1 MLHKTLNIKGTL
13 TSLEIPLVMGILN
26 ITPDS
31 FYADS
36 RKQTEAAIEERI
48 QAILSEGGQIIDL
61 GGYSSRPDA
70 SEVSPEEEMK
80 RLAFALKIL
89 NTHYPDVTLSVD
101 TFRADV
107 ARRCVEEYG
116 VAIINDIS
124 GGELDA
130 GMFETVARL
139 HVPYIMMHMRGTP
152 RTMQQHTDY
161 ADMMEEIMLYFARK
175 VRQLRLLGVNDII
188 LDPGFGFSKTVDQ
201 NYMLMGHLSWY
212 VLPGCIPIFYHHIL
226 LQHHPVPAAEMP
238 VMSLL
243 QHQNLDLSN
252 QVPSLTPHTIH
263 TSMHLLSHQVYCLP
277 FFSPPF
283 SLVTNLH
290 LIGNLCIAS
299 LNASRAVASSTPA
312 ISNIIFPSLTTATH
326 SLTLPFPVP

>member
-1 MLHKTLNIKGTL
+1 MLHKTLNIRGTL
-13 TSLEIPLVMGILN
+13 TLLDTPLVMGILN
-26 ITPDS
+26 VTPDS

-70 SEVSPEEEMK
+70 AEVSPEEEIR

-89 NTHYPDVTLSVD
+89 NAHYPDATLSVD
-101 TFRADV
+101 TFRAGV

-130 GMFETVARL
+130 DMFGTVARL

-152 RTMQQHTDY
+152 QTMQQHTDY
-161 ADMMEEIMLYFARK
+161 ADMMEEIMLYFAGK

-201 NYMLMGHLSWY
+201 NYTLMGHLSEFKEFG
-212 VLPGCIPIFYHHIL
+212 LPL
-226 LQHHPVPAAEMP
+226 LVGISRKSMIYKYLGGTPA
-238 VMSLL
+238 
-243 QHQNLDLSN
+243 D
-252 QVPSLTPHTIH
+252 
-263 TSMHLLSHQVYCLP
+263 
-277 FFSPPF
+277 
-283 SLVTNLH
+283 
-290 LIGNLCIAS
+290 S
-299 LNASRAVASSTPA
+299 LNGTTVLNTIALLNGADILRVHDVKAAVEAVKLVSKTFNFQLSTF
-312 ISNIIFPSLTTATH
+312 NC
-326 SLTLPFPVP
+326 